1 MDQVVIKAL
10 LIVAFAVFG
19 VILLRPGR
27 SARNQAIR
35 TLGLACFLVVAII
48 AVIFPTLIN
57 DLAVL
62 VGVGRGTDLL
72 LYAFLV
78 VFIGNALSTTR
89 KRKVH
94 DAQITE
100 IARQLALSNPI
111 VRESTD

>member
-1 MDQVVIKAL
+1 MDQIIIKVL
-10 LIVAFAVFG
+10 LIFAFVVFG
-19 VILLRPGR
+19 IVLLRPGR

-35 TLGLACFLVVAII
+35 TLGLACFLLVAVI

-78 VFIGNALSTTR
+78 VFIGNALSATR

-100 IARQLALSNPI
+100 IARQIAISNPM
-111 VRESTD
+111 VRESSD